1 MRGGEGGEEREE
13 RGGRRGEGRTGE
25 VERGQGRGGGGKEF
39 QVKLDRMGY
48 SWMCDHL
55 CIASC

>member
-1 MRGGEGGEEREE
+1 M
-13 RGGRRGEGRTGE
+13 
-25 VERGQGRGGGGKEF
+25 ERGQGGGGGGKEF